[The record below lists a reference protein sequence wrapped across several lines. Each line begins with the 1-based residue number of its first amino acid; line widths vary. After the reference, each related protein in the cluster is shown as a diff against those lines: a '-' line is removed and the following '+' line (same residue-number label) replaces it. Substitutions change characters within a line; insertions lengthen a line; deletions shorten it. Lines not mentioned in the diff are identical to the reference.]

1 MNKQRRI
8 AIAYDRSEESD
19 QALLWCIKKFATRD
33 DLLVLIHI
41 IKLSEVDDEVQDA
54 SANASDACMPWKDLH
69 RGHEAAGRSPN
80 RSQLRGTPWRR
91 FEAAIRMCEQHE
103 VSFTA
108 VLARGDVGPTLVETI
123 NAQDCDVAVI
133 GARNLNTLQR
143 ALLPQTTK
151 FVLQRIDCPLI
162 VHRIPS
168 HSNRSEREVAASNCE
183 SSAGVQQAPSRLS
196 EEKVFIAESGK
207 GVDNLEDSN
216 RNSTDS
222 ARGRRD
228 SARRIAVAV
237 DGSTSSKVALMWAVK
252 HCYRQGDVILLFH
265 CQPLQFNPGAG
276 YGAEKTFQAL
286 EDKAKSTGT
295 SVLKRFAKRLEQKKV
310 SCIQILARGDPAS
323 ELALLTEKNKCH
335 LLVMGSH
342 GTSYDERKDSGGQ
355 WQRLASWFY
364 RPADK
369 TAPNKHAVGS
379 VCFAAASSM
388 PAPLVIVD
396 RVKSSESYK

>member
-1 MNKQRRI
+1 MEGRARI
-8 AIAYDRSEESD
+8 FIEGMKL
-19 QALLWCIKKFATRD
+19 QA
-33 DLLVLIHI
+33 
-41 IKLSEVDDEVQDA
+41 
-54 SANASDACMPWKDLH
+54 
-69 RGHEAAGRSPN
+69 G
-80 RSQLRGTPWRR
+80 SQLRGTPWRR

-108 VLARGDVGPTLVETI
+108 V
-123 NAQDCDVAVI
+123 I

-151 FVLQRIDCPLI
+151 FVLQDSFSCNMKFPFYLSGQIDLKEKSLLQI
-162 VHRIPS
+162 AKVQL
-168 HSNRSEREVAASNCE
+168 E
-183 SSAGVQQAPSRLS
+183 SSKILLEVDGIVQ
-196 EEKVFIAESGK
+196 
-207 GVDNLEDSN
+207 
-216 RNSTDS
+216 
-222 ARGRRD
+222 
-228 SARRIAVAV
+228 VAV

-276 YGAEKTFQAL
+276 YGAEKTFQ
-286 EDKAKSTGT
+286 
-295 SVLKRFAKRLEQKKV
+295 VLKRFAKRLEQKKV